1 MAHFASRQRGDSI
14 MMLRI
19 ATPAALALAIAA
31 CATPP
36 ADQSSQASPPPPA
49 AAAPPQPAAQPDAS
63 RAPATVWKT
72 NAAAIAIIKESEGLR
87 LEAYTDGVRWLIG
100 YGHTAT
106 AKKGMR
112 ITETQAEE
120 LLRRDLAVCENA
132 IAGAISVP
140 VTENEFGAMA
150 SLCYNL
156 GTGNFAKSP
165 VVAKIN
171 AGDYAGAADAFLTHT
186 RGTMNGV
193 KQEIP
198 HLKTRR
204 EKERALFLTP

>member
-1 MAHFASRQRGDSI
+1 MIMRRFAPVYAVFAI
-14 MMLRI
+14 VALTI
-19 ATPAALALAIAA
+19 AGCATRPAQTSPPTAPAPAALPPSTGESSSGTTAQTSAA
-31 CATPP
+31 
-36 ADQSSQASPPPPA
+36 
-49 AAAPPQPAAQPDAS
+49 
-63 RAPATVWKT
+63 RAPASTWKT
-72 NAAAIAIIKESEGLR
+72 NAAAIAIIKASEGLR
-87 LEAYTDGVRWLIG
+87 LDAYTDGTRWLIG

-106 AKKGMR
+106 ARMGMR
-112 ITETQAEE
+112 ITEAEAE
-120 LLRRDLAVCENA
+120 ALLRQDLHVCETA
-132 IAGAISVP
+132 IGNTVAVP
-140 VTENEFGAMA
+140 VSENEFGAMA

-165 VVAKIN
+165 VVARVN

-186 RGTMNGV
+186 RGTLNGV

>member
-1 MAHFASRQRGDSI
+1 
-14 MMLRI
+14 MMLRF
-19 ATPAALALAIAA
+19 AVPVALALTIAA

-36 ADQSSQASPPPPA
+36 ADQSSPASAPPPVVAAPAPPA
-49 AAAPPQPAAQPDAS
+49 AKPDAS
-63 RAPATVWKT
+63 RAPASSWKT
-72 NAAAIAIIKESEGLR
+72 NAAAVAIIKESEGLR

-112 ITETQAEE
+112 ITEAQAEN
-120 LLRRDLAVCENA
+120 LLRQDLAVCENA
-132 IAGAISVP
+132 IAKIISVP

-150 SLCYNL
+150 SLCYNM

-165 VVAKIN
+165 VVTKLN

-186 RGTMNGV
+186 RGTLNGV

-204 EKERALFLTP
+204 EKERALFLAP